1 MCRECHR
8 VKLVSDLETRL
19 FAEIVNAG
27 DIEQIIEREFVT
39 AESCD
44 FTEIARRNRA
54 GRLASKFSFTLNFSL
69 ERFAQ
74 GSKRFLGN
82 HISASS
88 IFSNSSGFWFL
99 NERSRE
105 IFSCNFIRPASNASG
120 RGGQPEM

>member
-39 AESCD
+39 AEYCD

-54 GRLASKFSFTLNFSL
+54 GRLASTVTFTLNFSL

-74 GSKRFLGN
+74 GSKRYLGT
-82 HISASS
+82 HIRDPS
-88 IFSNSSGFWFL
+88 ILSNSSGFWL
-99 NERSRE
+99 LHHRSRE
-105 IFSCNFIRPASNASG
+105 SSCCN
-120 RGGQPEM
+120 